1 MVAGTFARRAMARR
15 PQGAPVAACF
25 HAVRDLPY
33 ALDGDGSL
41 VLLSRPAGSRPD
53 CSPADEPAAA
63 PFTPPLRAPPGQN
76 DTRHPGHSLGTEAIP
91 VCVRYVVKRYRRVMS
106 VQGSSVNGTRRSHR
120 G

>member
-1 MVAGTFARRAMARR
+1 MARR
-15 PQGAPVAACF
+15 PQSAPVAACF

-63 PFTPPLRAPPGQN
+63 PFTPPLRAPPAR
-76 DTRHPGHSLGTEAIP
+76 TIPAIP
-91 VCVRYVVKRYRRVMS
+91 VTARELRPPQHAYATWS
-106 VQGSSVNGTRRSHR
+106 PAIFA
-120 G
+120 